1 MDIDFS
7 IITWDV
13 FKIMLRAFQTS
24 LGLAVVIL
32 IAGTILGIIGAAMK
46 LSRNKIVRA
55 IAICYVEIFRG
66 TPMMVQISIAYLAIP
81 ALVHAITKQYVRFD
95 PLITGAVAMS
105 LNSGAYSTETI
116 RAGIISI
123 DKGQW
128 EAADT
133 LGLSYRQKMTMIILP
148 QAFKRLVPMMVNEFI
163 TLIKD
168 TSLLST
174 IGVVELMKSSTTI
187 GANYYS
193 YLPPLFTASA
203 IYLVT
208 TLIISNLSKSLE
220 RRLAESD

>member
-1 MDIDFS
+1 M
-7 IITWDV
+7 V
-13 FKIMLRAFQTS
+13 
-24 LGLAVVIL
+24 LAVIIL
-32 IAGTILGIIGAAMK
+32 ICGTILGILGAAMK
-46 LSRNKIVRA
+46 LSRNKIIRG
-55 IAICYVEIFRG
+55 IATVYVEVFRG

-81 ALVHAITKQYVRFD
+81 ALVHGITGQYVRFD
-95 PLITGAVAMS
+95 PYITGAVAMS

-116 RAGIISI
+116 RAGIMSI

-208 TLIISNLSKSLE
+208 TLVISRISKKLE

>member
-1 MDIDFS
+1 
-7 IITWDV
+7 
-13 FKIMLRAFQTS
+13 
-24 LGLAVVIL
+24 
-32 IAGTILGIIGAAMK
+32 
-46 LSRNKIVRA
+46 
-55 IAICYVEIFRG
+55 
-66 TPMMVQISIAYLAIP
+66 
-81 ALVHAITKQYVRFD
+81 
-95 PLITGAVAMS
+95 
-105 LNSGAYSTETI
+105 
-116 RAGIISI
+116 
-123 DKGQW
+123 
-128 EAADT
+128 
-133 LGLSYRQKMTMIILP
+133 MTMIILP

-208 TLIISNLSKSLE
+208 TLIISNLSKLLE

>member
-1 MDIDFS
+1 
-7 IITWDV
+7 
-13 FKIMLRAFQTS
+13 
-24 LGLAVVIL
+24 
-32 IAGTILGIIGAAMK
+32 
-46 LSRNKIVRA
+46 
-55 IAICYVEIFRG
+55 
-66 TPMMVQISIAYLAIP
+66 
-81 ALVHAITKQYVRFD
+81 
-95 PLITGAVAMS
+95 
-105 LNSGAYSTETI
+105 
-116 RAGIISI
+116 
-123 DKGQW
+123 
-128 EAADT
+128 
-133 LGLSYRQKMTMIILP
+133 MTMIILP